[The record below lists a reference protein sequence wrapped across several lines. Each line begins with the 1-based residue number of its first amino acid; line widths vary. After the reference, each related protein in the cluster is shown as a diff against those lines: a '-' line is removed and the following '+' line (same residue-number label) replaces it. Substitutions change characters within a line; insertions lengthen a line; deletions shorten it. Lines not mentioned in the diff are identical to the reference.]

1 MGSDGTS
8 GLGSDLISGFGSVFF
23 SGFVAS
29 LADCLAEGFERE
41 PFFPVPLELEL
52 VEELLDE

>member
-41 PFFPVPLELEL
+41 PAKTKEGHNFT
-52 VEELLDE
+52 